1 MLYLTH
7 SWVQEP
13 LHWSHGLW
21 TEALSALT
29 LNRTLWIS
37 QTSACDKSP
46 SRFSHPPR
54 RRPEKV
60 GDGRHTDPELL
71 GDPFGRVHIC
81 VLHMLER
88 KSRFRCRHH
97 LLLRK

>member
-1 MLYLTH
+1 MLYLTR

-13 LHWSHGLW
+13 RHWLHGLW

-29 LNRTLWIS
+29 LNRTLCIS

-60 GDGRHTDPELL
+60 GDGRHTDPEL
-71 GDPFGRVHIC
+71 FGRSLWPC
-81 VLHMLER
+81 THMRSSYARTEVSLPNVVIT
-88 KSRFRCRHH
+88 SC
-97 LLLRK
+97 